1 MTQIGALEVE
11 IAKVTKVLENARA
24 TYSSLQRQY
33 SEQCGLFVFRLN
45 NHPINY

>member
-11 IAKVTKVLENARA
+11 IAKVTKALEHARA

-33 SEQCGLFVFRLN
+33 QEQCGMFLPSQYLSIA
-45 NHPINY
+45 H